1 MAGHEY
7 LPDKDIASLS
17 TWLAQNTPQP
27 AQKQ

>member
-17 TWLAQNTPQP
+17 SWLAQKTVQP
-27 AQKQ
+27 VRTQ